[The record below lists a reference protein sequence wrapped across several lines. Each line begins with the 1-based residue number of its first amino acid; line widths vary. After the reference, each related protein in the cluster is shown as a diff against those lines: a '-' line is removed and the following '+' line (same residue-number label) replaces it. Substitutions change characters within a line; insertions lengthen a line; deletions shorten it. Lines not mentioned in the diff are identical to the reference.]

1 MFQGHPGVTTGAMTP
16 PTIDSPPCSS
26 GGEGSSLSGGGI
38 INYALNRSVEKNIF
52 QKPTLITPLSFHL
65 SQTISTS
72 IPQPLRAVAQVLGN
86 YLNVSLESLLCAS
99 SVASLGGRQLLIA
112 LSDNVVI
119 YFLSV
124 RTWLSVSVADARFLM
139 M

>member
-1 MFQGHPGVTTGAMTP
+1 MLLF
-16 PTIDSPPCSS
+16 D
-26 GGEGSSLSGGGI
+26 LSG
-38 INYALNRSVEKNIF
+38 KNIL
-52 QKPTLITPLSFHL
+52 QKSTLITPPNLHPL
-65 SQTISTS
+65 QTISFSTS

-86 YLNVSLESLLCAS
+86 YLNVSLESLPCAN
-99 SVASLGGRQLLIA
+99 SVASLGGRQLIA
-112 LSDNVVI
+112 LKDNILV

>member
-1 MFQGHPGVTTGAMTP
+1 MLLF
-16 PTIDSPPCSS
+16 D
-26 GGEGSSLSGGGI
+26 LSG
-38 INYALNRSVEKNIF
+38 KNEF
-52 QKPTLITPLSFHL
+52 QKSTLINPLNLHPL
-65 SQTISTS
+65 QTISFSSSS

-86 YLNVSLESLLCAS
+86 YLNGSLESLPCAS

-124 RTWLSVSVADARFLM
+124 RTWLSVSVAGIYGKFLFLDGNGIVNCISSQLIHR
-139 M
+139 

>member
-1 MFQGHPGVTTGAMTP
+1 MIQGHPGVTTGAMTP

-38 INYALNRSVEKNIF
+38 INYALTRSVEKNIF
-52 QKPTLITPLSFHL
+52 QRSTLITPPLSLHQL
-65 SQTISTS
+65 QTISTS

-86 YLNVSLESLLCAS
+86 YLNGSLESLPCAN
-99 SVASLGGRQLLIA
+99 SVASLGGRQLIA
-112 LSDNVVI
+112 LSDNI
-119 YFLSV
+119 FIHFLSV